1 MSSEVLRYSVK
12 VAQQPLT
19 LLVGVRIPVSQP
31 YCKTKKDAT
40 RKTGD
45 FLGFSR
51 FSSVLLTF
59 SKIEFMCK

>member
-1 MSSEVLRYSVK
+1 M
-12 VAQQPLT
+12 VAQQTLT
-19 LLVGVRIPVSQP
+19 LFVWVQILVPQP

-51 FSSVLLTF
+51 FFSVFLTF
-59 SKIEFMCK
+59 SKIEFECK